1 MPAQDTQAAPTDPH
15 WLPIPEAGER
25 YYGLSRAAS
34 YAAAKRGD
42 IPVIKVGRRLVVP
55 VGRLKQLFGET
66 A

>member
-1 MPAQDTQAAPTDPH
+1 MKITAATFGPTCRPRPAAVTNGQSFS
-15 WLPIPEAGER
+15 GR
-25 YYGLSRAAS
+25 SS

-42 IPVIKVGRRLVVP
+42 IPVIKVGRRLLVP